1 MSAGFKD
8 HFSNKAAA
16 YAAHRPT
23 YPPAL
28 AEFLAE
34 ISPGRD
40 CAWDCGCG
48 SGQLSVLL
56 APHFARV
63 IGTDASA
70 QQIRKAKA
78 HPRVSYMCAPAEES
92 GLPAHSCDVIVAAQA
107 AHWFDL
113 DRFYQEV
120 RRVGRPGAA
129 IALISYGIFRIDSVI
144 DPVIARF
151 YTGTLGPYWPPERRH
166 VEEGYRSLAF
176 PFPELAPPA
185 FAIAVDWN
193 FIDLLG
199 YITTW
204 SAVAALERAGG
215 GAAFA
220 AFREELGR
228 AWGHPETKRTVR
240 WPIALRA
247 GHIGSRAR

>member
-28 AEFLAE
+28 AAFLAE
-34 ISPGRD
+34 ISPGRA

-63 IGTDASA
+63 IGTDASK
-70 QQIRKAKA
+70 QQVEKAKP
-78 HPRVSYMCAPAEES
+78 HPRVSYLCAPAEES
-92 GLPAHSCDVIVAAQA
+92 GLPAQSCDLIVAAQA

-113 DRFYQEV
+113 DRFYREA

-129 IALISYGIFRIDSVI
+129 IALISYGVFQIDAAI
-144 DPVIARF
+144 DPIIAKF
-151 YTGTLGPYWPPERRH
+151 YAGTLAPYWPPERRH
-166 VEEGYRSLAF
+166 VESGYRTLAF

-185 FAIAVDWN
+185 FEIAVEWN
-193 FIDLLG
+193 FFDLLG

-204 SAVAALERAGG
+204 SAVGALERAGE

-247 GHIGSRAR
+247 GHIGAGAP